1 MNCRE
6 LRLLLEPY
14 SDGELD
20 LVRRVEIE
28 EHLAGCDEC
37 TEQEKRLRA
46 LRDAVSSPSL
56 YHRAP
61 AALRT
66 RMQLATPPPA
76 GRQRRQLWQLTAVAA
91 GTALLI
97 GTSGTVGMLLSHP
110 TSFADDRLAELVIA
124 GHIRSRQADHLT
136 DVPSTDRHTV
146 KPWLAGK
153 LDFSPPVPDLSEQG
167 YVLSGARLDYLT
179 DRPVAALVY
188 KRRSHVINVFTWPAA
203 EGGDKPVRE
212 FARQGFNVRRWQR
225 DGMTYWAVSDLN
237 GQELDEF
244 VNLFEEQ
251 LPALRP

>member
-37 TEQEKRLRA
+37 IEQEKRLRA
-46 LRDAVSSPSL
+46 LRDVVSSPSL

-66 RMQLATPPPA
+66 RIQPATPPPA
-76 GRQRRQLWQLTAVAA
+76 GRRRWSLWQLAAVAA
-91 GTALLI
+91 AIALLI
-97 GTSGTVGMLLSHP
+97 GTSATVGMLLSRP
-110 TSFADDRLAELVIA
+110 AVSDDDRLAELVVA
-124 GHIRSRQADHLT
+124 GHVRSLQVDHLK
-136 DVPSTDRHTV
+136 DVASTDRHTV
-146 KPWLAGK
+146 KPWLVEK
-153 LDFSPPVPDLSEQG
+153 LDFSPQVPDLSEQG
-167 YVLSGARLDYLT
+167 YILSGARLDYLT

-188 KRRSHVINVFTWPAA
+188 KRRLHVINVFTWRGADG
-203 EGGDKPVRE
+203 EDRPVRE
-212 FARQGFNVRRWQR
+212 FARQGFNVRSWQR
-225 DGMTYWAVSDLN
+225 AGMTYWVVSDLN
-237 GQELDEF
+237 GHELDEF
-244 VNLFEEQ
+244 VDLFEEQ